1 MNYQKASE
9 KHSPS
14 SLKQRPSGNGGSIQ
28 NFWNERIMERFIK
41 ANLFIICCVVA
52 VLLLIVYLGAFSCEV
67 SWILEAHG
75 ELPFAAYTLCTLYFV
90 MFVATTILIHG
101 LVSGL
106 CWPLFAW
113 SGIIG
118 LLSIPELVF
127 VMIMT
132 TQHWGLQSVHGLT
145 ELTSYLIRLIINC
158 LALIC
163 VIPTGIRWR
172 RETQVLSQLQGLA
185 TRLSLQ
191 TPAPSV
197 PMTKADSRRSSQRLS
212 GFENAGYQLCDETS
226 GKLPLGPGM
235 GMGLNNQCGNGG
247 SQAFGSQNE
256 FNASMFA
263 PALAQ
268 QFNNA
273 AQMQR
278 AAGGGGGP
286 PGHRAQSLMDL
297 RCTLPGMY
305 NPRHVL
311 DTEDKNAKYFNITID
326 DLKNNLQDSHRPSPP
341 SLIGSASN
349 DPIYCSIEP
358 KQMTPPPAQQ
368 RPHHGHRPRGSHKQ
382 PPPGQLSRNCISLE
396 NLDGISKVQNDLNAY
411 GNNLLQN
418 YTQQQQYYLAML
430 LNPLHQQQ
438 QHQQQMQQ
446 LQQHHHQAAG
456 GIYRRPSACSSIGGF
471 SGTVLAQPRRG
482 SHHSQQ
488 MQYYGGFGYA
498 NYANPYI
505 TANSKLS
512 LGNESD
518 DYRKYRDVAL

>member
-1 MNYQKASE
+1 MNYQKTSE
-9 KHSPS
+9 KQSPS
-14 SLKQRPSGNGGSIQ
+14 SLTPGSGNRIQ

-75 ELPFAAYTLCTLYFV
+75 ELPFAAYTLCSLYFV

-113 SGIIG
+113 SGVIG

-158 LALIC
+158 FALIC

-197 PMTKADSRRSSQRLS
+197 PMTKADLRRSSQRLN
-212 GFENAGYQLCDETS
+212 GFENAGYQLCDETTA
-226 GKLPLGPGM
+226 KLPLGLSM
-235 GMGLNNQCGNGG
+235 NNQGSG

-273 AQMQR
+273 AFMQR
-278 AAGGGGGP
+278 DGGGGAPG
-286 PGHRAQSLMDL
+286 GHRAQSLMDL

-311 DTEDKNAKYFNITID
+311 ATEDKNAKYFNITID
-326 DLKNNLQDSHRPSPP
+326 DLKNNLQDSHHPSPP

-358 KQMTPPPAQQ
+358 KQVTPPPGQQ
-368 RPHHGHRPRGSHKQ
+368 RHRPRGSHKQ
-382 PPPGQLSRNCISLE
+382 PPPGKLSRNCVSLE
-396 NLDGISKVQNDLNAY
+396 NLDGISKVQNDLTAY

-418 YTQQQQYYLAML
+418 YTQQQEYYLKL
-430 LNPLHQQQ
+430 FLHQQ
-438 QHQQQMQQ
+438 HQEQQ
-446 LQQHHHQAAG
+446 LLHQAG
-456 GIYRRPSACSSIGGF
+456 VIYRRPSSCSSNGGF
-471 SGTVLAQPRRG
+471 AGTVLAQPMQRRG
-482 SHHSQQ
+482 STHSQQ
-488 MQYYGGFGYA
+488 MQYYGGFGYT